1 MHGTV
6 NHRRSIRLKD
16 WDYTHVGMYFVT
28 ICAQNR
34 ECLFGDATE
43 GKMVLNDAGGMV
55 ERWWSK
61 LNNKFPAV
69 QTDKFVAMP
78 NHVHGI
84 IAIVHA
90 VEA

>member
-43 GKMVLNDAGGMV
+43 GKMVVGIEPQISRGTDRRICRNAESRTRNHRHRPRRRGLNH
-55 ERWWSK
+55 E
-61 LNNKFPAV
+61 
-69 QTDKFVAMP
+69 
-78 NHVHGI
+78 
-84 IAIVHA
+84 
-90 VEA
+90 